1 MLFLKETIELLRDSP
16 FKQFVLMELER
27 ERIYQ
32 SFVQIDEL
40 NEISQIWLSFSR
52 FCADSLSD
60 VSSLAH
66 LLYRRYLDEWTRDK
80 SQIAED
86 KQRKENLTFR
96 IENLQEFQM
105 ELAILMIIYA
115 DIVNTGI
122 FESNPS
128 PTYCTS
134 FVEGFRILNSISQT
148 YFDSNHPK
156 SSSIEE
162 VMLAFLLLNQKQY
175 VLQLLEESPNS
186 DENKKLLEERGSYE
200 LSQARF
206 DASFTS
212 QFLTRLGKDW
222 WWRDPIASH
231 FVFERSLSHLRKAL
245 ENYEGLTEDPEL
257 KSKQIKNNQIPINQA
272 LRNNELIDH
281 YLRLSFEAA
290 KEDSF
295 RASVEYLNLVLGLEK
310 EALEI
315 LTKNTQIDD
324 WSLMF
329 KEELIKKET
338 QHTFWHSISELASK
352 TSQLIDI
359 IPSKEDGEIQEII
372 RQIESIVNRPGLKV
386 NINYVSSLPF
396 VYLNYVQE
404 IKISILE
411 KVPHSDAIKRAE
423 QNFSRFIERLEYAT
437 KDISEQLRD
446 MEKKGKKVKVE
457 NVEILLEDINNIKL
471 SSYFLPK
478 TEKKVYIVKEI
489 ECLNFIANSINLELY
504 LKDKEVNEVLDLIYH
519 AKAHYFSTKALEIS
533 QLSGESIIDSEWV
546 EQRYS
551 QTFIQG
557 QDVELRLFELT
568 RQFLFLNTVIDKLAQ
583 GYKLANSTE
592 PTIKSNY
599 ESVINHAFGNF
610 DLFDAINSRI
620 SEDCKE
626 LLDHRDLFGTEASDI
641 NWKAIEVKKHLAD
654 ALIEFLE
661 ATKTAILG
669 FGASNNK
676 DNYKSAS
683 FFLDGSKFAR
693 NASDIL
699 QTISHF
705 DQAFSQIAKS
715 AYEYSIL
722 LKELER
728 QARDSKKLQQLPLD
742 QLFSVLKQLTFL
754 S

>member
-40 NEISQIWLSFSR
+40 DEISQIWLSFSR

-60 VSSLAH
+60 VSSLAN

-80 SQIAED
+80 SQIEED
-86 KQRKENLTFR
+86 KQRKDNLTFR

-122 FESNPS
+122 FETNPS
-128 PTYCTS
+128 PVYCPS
-134 FVEGFRILNSISQT
+134 YIEGYRILNSISQT

-162 VMLAFLLLNQKQY
+162 IMLAFLLLNQKQY
-175 VLQLLEESPNS
+175 LLQLLEESPES
-186 DENKKLLEERGSYE
+186 EENKNLFEERGSYE

-206 DASFTS
+206 DVSFTS
-212 QFLTRLGKDW
+212 IFLSRLGKDW
-222 WWRDPIASH
+222 WWRDPVASH
-231 FVFERSLSHLRKAL
+231 FVFERSLSHLQKAL
-245 ENYEGLTEDPEL
+245 ENYEQLKDDPEL
-257 KSKQIKNNQIPINQA
+257 QAKQIKNYQIPINQA

-290 KEDSF
+290 KDDSF

-315 LTKNTQIDD
+315 LTKNAQVDD
-324 WSLMF
+324 WSLKF
-329 KEELIKKET
+329 KEDLIKKET
-338 QHTFWHSISELASK
+338 LHTFWHSISELATR

-359 IPSKEDGEIQEII
+359 IPTEEDGKIQDII
-372 RQIESIVNRPGLKV
+372 MQIESIVNRPGLKV

-404 IKISILE
+404 IKISLLE
-411 KVPHSDAIKRAE
+411 KTPHSEAIKKAE
-423 QNFSRFIERLEYAT
+423 QNFTRFIESLEYAT
-437 KDISEQLRD
+437 KDIAEQLRN
-446 MEKKGKKVKVE
+446 MEKKGKRVKVE
-457 NVEILLEDINNIKL
+457 NVEILLEDISNIKL
-471 SSYFLPK
+471 SAYFLPK
-478 TEKKVYIVKEI
+478 TERKVYIVKDI
-489 ECLNFIANSINLELY
+489 ECLEFIANSINLELY
-504 LKDKEVNEVLDLIYH
+504 LKDKEANEVLDLIYH

-533 QLSGESIIDSEWV
+533 QLSGESIIDSLWV

-557 QDVELRLFELT
+557 QDIELRLFELT

-583 GYKLANSTE
+583 GYKLANSNE
-592 PTIKSNY
+592 PTIKANY
-599 ESVINHAFGNF
+599 ESVINHAFSNF

-620 SEDCKE
+620 SEDCQE
-626 LLDHRDLFGTEASDI
+626 LLDHKELFGTETSDI
-641 NWKAIEVKKHLAD
+641 NWTAIEVKKHLAN
-654 ALIEFLE
+654 ALIDFLE

-669 FGASNNK
+669 FGANKSK

-683 FFLDGSKFAR
+683 YFLDGSKFAR
-693 NASDIL
+693 KASDIL